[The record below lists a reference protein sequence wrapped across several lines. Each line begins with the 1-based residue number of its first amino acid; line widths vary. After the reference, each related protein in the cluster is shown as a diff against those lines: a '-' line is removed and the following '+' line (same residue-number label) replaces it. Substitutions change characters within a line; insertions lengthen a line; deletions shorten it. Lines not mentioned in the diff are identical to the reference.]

1 MIKHLTL
8 AKIITAGLMLSACA
22 SQADYFEPKSEYP
35 NDPWVK
41 GYSDPDDCLGG
52 EKLAAR
58 RFFLPEYPTRAYN
71 SGWQG
76 WVIIRLDVTAEGLTE
91 NVRVERSVPVGRFDK
106 TAKSA
111 VRDWEFEPPE
121 DGRLDNCRVL
131 IRFKLGAV
139 SLGG

>member
-1 MIKHLTL
+1 MKKLFLTAL
-8 AKIITAGLMLSACA
+8 IFSSCA
-22 SQADYFEPKSEYP
+22 SQDDYFVPKSEYP

-58 RFFLPEYPTRAYN
+58 KFFLPEYPARAFN
-71 SGWQG
+71 SGRQG
-76 WVIIRLDVTAEGLTE
+76 WVIVRLDVTAEGETE
-91 NVRVERSVPVGRFDK
+91 KVRIERDVPLGRFDR

-111 VRDWEFEPPE
+111 VEDWQFEPPV
-121 DGRLDNCRVL
+121 DGALNNCRVL